1 MKGHLGLKPVDLI
14 TYLALLTL
22 IVTTLATGPTNPHG
36 LGLLLK
42 YGGLAVVLTLLWW
55 LDRGQIGIARPLRA
69 FYPVIVV
76 LILFDSFAD
85 LLPWAS
91 PIERDALLIQLDL
104 ALLGFHPTVWL
115 ERFIHPVLTELL
127 TWAYASYYFLPVI
140 LAVALYRQGKVGDF
154 DRAVFGMVLCFYFSY
169 VGYFLVPAVGPRF
182 TLAHLQTVDLHGV
195 FVADTIQGTLNALER
210 FKQDAFP
217 SGHTA
222 VVLVVLFYAWQF
234 VRGLFWVFLPLVVGL
249 VFSTVYLRFHYVID
263 VLAGIL
269 LAILC
274 LVLERM
280 TMARWK
286 RL

>member
-1 MKGHLGLKPVDLI
+1 MKGHLGLKPVDLV

-22 IVTTLATGPTNPHG
+22 IVTTLATRPANPHG

-55 LDRGQIGIARPLRA
+55 LDRGQVRIARPLRA
-69 FYPVIVV
+69 FYPVIFV

-91 PIERDALLIQLDL
+91 PIERDALLIQLDR

-140 LAVALYRQGKVGDF
+140 LAVALYWRGKEWDF

-195 FVADTIQGTLNALER
+195 FVADTIRETLNALER
-210 FKQDAFP
+210 FKHDAFP

-222 VVLVVLFYAWQF
+222 VVLVVLVYAWQF

-249 VFSTVYLRFHYVID
+249 ILSTVYLRFHYVID

-269 LAILC
+269 LAVLC

-280 TMARWK
+280 TTARWK
-286 RL
+286 QL